1 MANSF
6 KVSAVAGVGTTTTD
20 AYVCPAST
28 STTVIGLSLAN
39 ITSSQITVTA
49 ELSINSGAAARL
61 VKELSIPAG
70 STLVVVG
77 GDQKVVLNASDKIKI
92 TSSAVSSVDVVT
104 SYLEIA

>member
-39 ITSSQITVTA
+39 ISTSQITVTA
-49 ELSINSGAAARL
+49 ELNINGGAVARL
-61 VKELSIPAG
+61 VKDAPVPVG
-70 STLVVVG
+70 SSLVVVG
-77 GDQKVVLNASDKIKI
+77 GDQKVVLNASDAIKI
-92 TSSAVSSVDVVT
+92 TSSAVSSVDVIT

>member
-6 KVSAVAGVGTTTTD
+6 KVSAVAGVGTTPTD

-39 ITSSQITVTA
+39 ISTSQITVTA
-49 ELSINSGAAARL
+49 ELNINGGAVARL
-61 VKELSIPAG
+61 VKDAPVPVG
-70 STLVVVG
+70 SSLVVIG
-77 GDQKVVLNASDKIKI
+77 GDQKVVLNASDAIKI

>member
-6 KVSAVAGVGTTTTD
+6 KVAVAGVGTTTTD

-49 ELSINSGAAARL
+49 ELSINSGAA
-61 VKELSIPAG
+61 
-70 STLVVVG
+70 
-77 GDQKVVLNASDKIKI
+77 DSDY
-92 TSSAVSSVDVVT
+92 S
-104 SYLEIA
+104 

>member
-49 ELSINSGAAARL
+49 ELSINSGAADRDW
-61 VKELSIPAG
+61 E
-70 STLVVVG
+70 T
-77 GDQKVVLNASDKIKI
+77 
-92 TSSAVSSVDVVT
+92 
-104 SYLEIA
+104 